1 MKNAS
6 RVCYVFVRNEQEQI
20 NELDRYFPDPED
32 LTAFG
37 RWVYNKRL
45 PEILKGVMK
54 RNTMSKH
61 LACRYGLE
69 WAIRVCTDDISEEL
83 MSFEDRCRHFEA
95 MCYQDACTGRLYE
108 LLMNDSYGSEFCDQ
122 GQGLTPYGRYI
133 STEAFPNVVR
143 YISNTV
149 ELSLP
154 LVHMCALEWLA
165 YMTTLNVVPSFTAMA
180 YRIGVLRTECY
191 VVK

>member
-6 RVCYVFVRNEQEQI
+6 RVCYVFVRNEQDEI

-45 PEILKGVMK
+45 PKILQGVMK
-54 RNTMSKH
+54 RNTMSPH

-69 WAIRVCTDDISEEL
+69 WAIRVCTDDIS
-83 MSFEDRCRHFEA
+83 FEDRCRHFEA
-95 MCYQDACTGRLYE
+95 MCYHDACTGRLYE

-122 GQGLTPYGRYI
+122 GQGFTQYGRYI
-133 STEAFPNVVR
+133 STEAFPSIVR
-143 YISNTV
+143 HISRNTI
-149 ELSLP
+149 ELSPP
-154 LVHMCALEWLA
+154 LVRMCALEWIA
-165 YMTTLNVVPSFTAMA
+165 YMTTLNVVPSSTAMA
-180 YRIGVLRTECY
+180 YRIGVLLEFCLAA
-191 VVK
+191 